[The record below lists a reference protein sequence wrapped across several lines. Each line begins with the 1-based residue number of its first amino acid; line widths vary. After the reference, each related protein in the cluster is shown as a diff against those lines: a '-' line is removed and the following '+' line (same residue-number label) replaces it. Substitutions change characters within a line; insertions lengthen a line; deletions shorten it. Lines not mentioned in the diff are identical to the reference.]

1 MAKVMI
7 SLPDEFL
14 RRIDREAK
22 TQGRSRSE
30 LIREALRK
38 LIDDRGGRSLPWGK
52 AAAQLRRLESAWID
66 RWNSTDVIRRDRES
80 RFGRED
86 RR

>member
-14 RRIDREAK
+14 RRVDREARI
-22 TQGRSRSE
+22 QGRSRSE
-30 LIREALRK
+30 LIREALRR
-38 LIDDRGGRSLPWGK
+38 LVDERGGESLPWRK
-52 AAAQLRRLESAWID
+52 ALARLRWLESGWTAG
-66 RWNSTDVIRRDRES
+66 WNSTDVIRRDRES
-80 RFGRED
+80 RHGRED